1 MRPEP
6 KSVRNE
12 SDLASLVQG
21 ETVVIANVSDAETS
35 PTLFVYVGA
44 DNGYLQF
51 AAKLLTGGDGPIV
64 ILNTKKSA
72 FSYSGN
78 GLKLKDNCRGFSC
91 LHKDSDDEIDRKN
104 YTKINELLARA
115 GI

>member
-1 MRPEP
+1 MRSEP
-6 KSVRNE
+6 KSVGNE
-12 SDLASLVQG
+12 SDLASLVGG
-21 ETVVIANVSDAETS
+21 ETVVIANVSDNAETS
-35 PTLFVYVGA
+35 SQLFVYAGA

-78 GLKLKDNCRGFSC
+78 GLKLKDENRGFSC
-91 LHKDSDDEIDRKN
+91 LHKDSDGEIDLVCYKKMN
-104 YTKINELLARA
+104 KFKIN
-115 GI
+115 

>member
-35 PTLFVYVGA
+35 PTLFVYAGA

-72 FSYSGN
+72 FSYLGN
-78 GLKLKDNCRGFSC
+78 GLKLKDENRGFSC
-91 LHKDSDDEIDRKN
+91 LHKDSDGEIDLVCYKKMN
-104 YTKINELLARA
+104 KLLTRA
-115 GI
+115 GM